1 MSSIRSILQTN
12 TAFWQITMAG
22 KDDDRGEA
30 RKFPHTTSSRIENG
44 VIPEMAK
51 PVTSGKLSV
60 VFHATGGDD
69 DSQMMRQQPPQSSSP
84 CAPSPQNIS
93 YHVGRLLV
101 GCCVP
106 TSSRSHQNPRPRRSL
121 IIFFSTL
128 NRRPKRRVNVLPTR
142 SSPAASP
149 IKLPPCRRHHR
160 SVHCC
165 VDPTSGG
172 HPRPVLRP
180 SLIFRWAPFRCPKQ
194 GNPQQRAR
202 TRARAGRLC

>member
-1 MSSIRSILQTN
+1 MIRWPKRCGSSLPNRHRPARRLPKIYPIIS
-12 TAFWQITMAG
+12 ADFWLVVASPHPA
-22 KDDDRGEA
+22 EA
-30 RKFPHTTSSRIENG
+30 IKIQG
-44 VIPEMAK
+44 
-51 PVTSGKLSV
+51 PVALS
-60 VFHATGGDD
+60 
-69 DSQMMRQQPPQSSSP
+69 
-84 CAPSPQNIS
+84 
-93 YHVGRLLV
+93 
-101 GCCVP
+101 
-106 TSSRSHQNPRPRRSL
+106 
-121 IIFFSTL
+121 FFFRHS
-128 NRRPKRRVNVLPTR
+128 NRRPKRRVNVLSTR

-202 TRARAGRLC
+202 TRARAGRLCLNGCDVVVVEILVLRLFFPRQIVRDEPRRMVSLRLARRQLLKASV

>member
-1 MSSIRSILQTN
+1 MFGCCVQLSIGGRLKPRQISFYLCLSNISMAQT
-12 TAFWQITMAG
+12 
-22 KDDDRGEA
+22 
-30 RKFPHTTSSRIENG
+30 
-44 VIPEMAK
+44 
-51 PVTSGKLSV
+51 
-60 VFHATGGDD
+60 
-69 DSQMMRQQPPQSSSP
+69 MRQQPPQSLSP
-84 CAPSPQNIS
+84 CAPSPKNIS
-93 YHVGRLLV
+93 YHFCRLLV

-106 TSSRSHQNPRPRRSL
+106 PSSRSHQNPRPRRSL
-121 IIFFSTL
+121 IFFSTL
-128 NRRPKRRVNVLPTR
+128 KSLLPTR

-194 GNPQQRAR
+194 GNQQQRAR

>member
-1 MSSIRSILQTN
+1 MQLSIGGRLKPRRISFYLFLSNNSMAQT
-12 TAFWQITMAG
+12 
-22 KDDDRGEA
+22 
-30 RKFPHTTSSRIENG
+30 
-44 VIPEMAK
+44 
-51 PVTSGKLSV
+51 
-60 VFHATGGDD
+60 
-69 DSQMMRQQPPQSSSP
+69 MRQQPPQSSSP
-84 CAPSPQNIS
+84 CALSPKNIS
-93 YHVGRLLV
+93 YHFGRLLV

-106 TSSRSHQNPRPRRSL
+106 SPHPAEAIKIQGPVALS
-121 IIFFSTL
+121 FFFRHS

-180 SLIFRWAPFRCPKQ
+180 SLIFRWAV
-194 GNPQQRAR
+194 
-202 TRARAGRLC
+202 LDS

>member
-1 MSSIRSILQTN
+1 MSINTQNDRILFPLRSPPVPSPVKSLPHRARVNLFGCCVQLSIGGRLKPRRISFYLFLSNNSMAQT
-12 TAFWQITMAG
+12 
-22 KDDDRGEA
+22 
-30 RKFPHTTSSRIENG
+30 
-44 VIPEMAK
+44 
-51 PVTSGKLSV
+51 
-60 VFHATGGDD
+60 
-69 DSQMMRQQPPQSSSP
+69 MRQQPPQSSSP
-84 CAPSPQNIS
+84 CAPSPKNIS
-93 YHVGRLLV
+93 YHFGRLLV

-106 TSSRSHQNPRPRRSL
+106 TPSRSHQNPRPRRSL
-121 IIFFSTL
+121 IFFRHS
-128 NRRPKRRVNVLPTR
+128 NRRPKRRVNVLPTH

-202 TRARAGRLC
+202 TWVRAGHLC